1 MNKFLVWY
9 CDTFVGQVVT
19 PVVAG
24 SALVAAY
31 TYHHYS
37 LVACA
42 FVVAACVVAIT
53 VENTLLN
60 KTGE

>member
-1 MNKFLVWY
+1 MNKFLSWY
-9 CDTFVGQVVT
+9 YDTFVGQVIT

-37 LVACA
+37 VVACVLV
-42 FVVAACVVAIT
+42 VVACVAAIT
-53 VENTLLN
+53 TENTLLN